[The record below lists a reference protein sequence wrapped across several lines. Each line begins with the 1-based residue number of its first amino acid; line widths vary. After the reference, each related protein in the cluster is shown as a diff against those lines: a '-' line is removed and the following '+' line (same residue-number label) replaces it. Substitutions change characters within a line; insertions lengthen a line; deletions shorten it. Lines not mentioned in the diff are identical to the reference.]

1 MELKQLMKEIED
13 FLKEMS
19 KDYVWNQDSENSI
32 VISWRQQ
39 NGNENVRHK

>member
-32 VISWRQQ
+32 VISWRQ
-39 NGNENVRHK
+39 